1 MWIEEQF
8 DMDPDTAREIY
19 NQWKATG
26 ICINASKSGR
36 STILNKYDVQCL
48 EAYIIMDHETRRE
61 LLKELIQHYNLDI
74 LTKTLSQTISDIIGM
89 ECHIKQKQCFLT
101 KQQQKNRLEFA

>member
-1 MWIEEQF
+1 
-8 DMDPDTAREIY
+8 MDSDTARKIY
-19 NQWKATG
+19 NWWEAIGTYT
-26 ICINASKSGR
+26 NAPRSER

-101 KQQQKNRLEFA
+101 KQQQKNRLEFAKKHIH